1 MAKKSVGCRHL
12 ARRPLLVCSSVKL
25 LHIFPSDFAKQKSDE
40 NLENEQKQEELQ
52 RRQNHLRGE
61 KKLFLL
67 SKDKQIF
74 SKYNL
79 QRRKKGQ
86 NKNLIAFLWFSSTL
100 ETTEK
105 KTKQNRRES
114 SQQLITCPHNFFRKT
129 GSHFTASGHVFWQVS
144 LFHLKTLR

>member
-1 MAKKSVGCRHL
+1 MSASGASAIVGVF
-12 ARRPLLVCSSVKL
+12 VCQIIAHFSFGFCKT
-25 LHIFPSDFAKQKSDE
+25 KSDE

-86 NKNLIAFLWFSSTL
+86 NKNLIAFL
-100 ETTEK
+100 
-105 KTKQNRRES
+105 
-114 SQQLITCPHNFFRKT
+114 
-129 GSHFTASGHVFWQVS
+129 
-144 LFHLKTLR
+144 

>member
-86 NKNLIAFLWFSSTL
+86 NKNLIAFL
-100 ETTEK
+100 
-105 KTKQNRRES
+105 
-114 SQQLITCPHNFFRKT
+114 
-129 GSHFTASGHVFWQVS
+129 
-144 LFHLKTLR
+144 